1 MRARQ
6 CRRAALLAVF
16 LASFPPSTCGEDQLH
31 AQVSAVRW
39 QHRHAVGRQRT
50 LCANQHLCS
59 TSHNRSEGRPPV
71 RRRVGLRLKGLA
83 SPHVS
88 STQTTGTANRARRY
102 LDDMCMYIYIYV
114 HIYICV
120 HEDTCDMCMYIYI
133 YIYVHIYMCVCVCVF
148 ICIYICIYTYIYIY
162 MYIYIHIYICVCIY
176 I

>member
-16 LASFPPSTCGEDQLH
+16 LASFPPSMCGEDQLH

-102 LDDMCMYIYIYV
+102 LDAMCMYIYIYV
-114 HIYICV
+114 Y
-120 HEDTCDMCMYIYI
+120 MYIYI
-133 YIYVHIYMCVCVCVF
+133 YVCTKIPAICVC
-148 ICIYICIYTYIYIY
+148 IYIYIY
-162 MYIYIHIYICVCIY
+162 MYIYMCVCVSEYTNIY
-176 I
+176 TCENRARR